1 MVPKH
6 LTSAK
11 EIHNPFYDLRV
22 GISVSFRPIHAIS
35 QSIAEIVCHALL
47 GINDII
53 CVGPEYFVKILCLLG
68 CVVCITPEQAESYLN
83 KPDRKFQNVLPE
95 HSRRRTHTDNSTHS
109 SLFIFYFIQYLE
121 SACCIGCF

>member
-53 CVGPEYFVKILCLLG
+53 CVGPEYLVKILSLLG
-68 CVVCITPEQAESYLN
+68 CVIYITPV
-83 KPDRKFQNVLPE
+83 DRHQG
-95 HSRRRTHTDNSTHS
+95 SR
-109 SLFIFYFIQYLE
+109 
-121 SACCIGCF
+121 

>member
-22 GISVSFRPIHAIS
+22 GISVSFRSIHAIS

-53 CVGPEYFVKILCLLG
+53 CVGPEYLVKILCLLG
-68 CVVCITPEQAESYLN
+68 CVICITPEQAENYLN